1 MMKTWIFG
9 FSLFGV
15 LFFLI
20 TAGASA
26 TGPDHSAVSYTLTSD
41 MKGEKRLFVG
51 AGGKI
56 NGIVNPDLFVN
67 EWDVVE
73 ITLINGD
80 NLNHHIAIPN
90 FHILSETVSE
100 KGKKTTITFVP
111 FKSGGFNYYCLLDS
125 HRALGMEGKIVVV
138 RK

>member
-1 MMKTWIFG
+1 MMKTGVFLL
-9 FSLFGV
+9 SLFGV
-15 LFFLI
+15 LALMI
-20 TAGASA
+20 TAGANA
-26 TGPDHSAVSYTLTSD
+26 TGPDHPAVSYTLASE

-56 NGIVNPDLFVN
+56 KGMVNPDLFVN

-111 FKSGGFNYYCLLDS
+111 FKSGGFDYYCLLDN

-138 RK
+138 KK

>member
-1 MMKTWIFG
+1 MAKTRIWSL
-9 FSLFGV
+9 SLFGI

-20 TAGASA
+20 TAGAGA
-26 TGPDHSAVSYTLTSD
+26 TGPDHPVVSYTLTSE

-56 NGIVNPDLFVN
+56 QGRVNPDLFVN

-111 FKSGGFNYYCLLDS
+111 FKSGGFDYYCLLDN
-125 HRALGMEGKIVVV
+125 HRTLGMEGKVVVV

>member
-1 MMKTWIFG
+1 MMKTGVFLL
-9 FSLFGV
+9 SLFGV
-15 LFFLI
+15 LALMI
-20 TAGASA
+20 TAGANA
-26 TGPDHSAVSYTLTSD
+26 TGPDHPAVSYTLTSE

-56 NGIVNPDLFVN
+56 KGMVNPDLFVN

-100 KGKKTTITFVP
+100 KGKRRRSHSFHSKAAGLITTAFWTITV
-111 FKSGGFNYYCLLDS
+111 
-125 HRALGMEGKIVVV
+125 RWEWRGKLWW
-138 RK
+138 